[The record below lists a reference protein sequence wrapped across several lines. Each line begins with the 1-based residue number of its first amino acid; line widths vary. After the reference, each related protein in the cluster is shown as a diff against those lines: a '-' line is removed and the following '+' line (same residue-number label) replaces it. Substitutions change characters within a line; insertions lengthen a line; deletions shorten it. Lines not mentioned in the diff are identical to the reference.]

1 MQGAIGNKR
10 GPMSDQQWMQDVL
23 GYLLDPMKPEE
34 FFADYHEKKAFVAHR
49 NEPGRYRPLLS
60 IQRIDDL
67 ISGMDFQPG
76 TLDMARSDPPISRA
90 DYSFESGMIDRG
102 AVARNFQQGA
112 TIVLPQLHQ
121 VDPTLAG
128 FTRSIESLLSCHVQT
143 NIYLTPPDAQ
153 GFKTHYDDHDV
164 FVLQVEGSKS
174 WRLYDTP
181 VENPYRGEGFQPGAH
196 EVGEP
201 VQEFVLHAGECA
213 YVPRGLM
220 HDASTHG
227 HDVSLHITV
236 GLIVKTW
243 ADLMLEVVSEVALR
257 RPEFRRALPVGF
269 AQPEYDRSHAEAQ
282 FKSLVA
288 ALASEADLDSSF
300 DLFVDNFIRSRTP
313 NTRGTIVNFDTP
325 TKAGQR
331 YRLRPLVPWRL
342 AEDGDE
348 IVIITAGGEVRFP
361 AAAEPGLQILL
372 DGGDISD
379 SSFPDLPE
387 DQVQDTLKKLF
398 AYGLSTPVR

>member
-1 MQGAIGNKR
+1 
-10 GPMSDQQWMQDVL
+10 MSDQQWMQDVI
-23 GYLLDPMKPEE
+23 GYLLDPVSPEN
-34 FFADYHEKKAFVAHR
+34 FFSEYHEKKALVAHR
-49 NEPGRYRPLLS
+49 NDPQRYRSLLS

-67 ISGMDFQPG
+67 ISGIDFQAG
-76 TLDMARSDPPISRA
+76 SLDMARSEPPISRA

-102 AVARNFQQGA
+102 AVARHFQSGA

-121 VDPTLAG
+121 MDPTLAD
-128 FTRSIESLLSCHVQT
+128 FARSIEALFSCHVQT

-164 FVLQVEGSKS
+164 LVLQVEGSKT
-174 WRLYDTP
+174 WRLYNTP

-196 EVGEP
+196 EVGEL
-201 VQEFVLHAGECA
+201 VEEFVLRAGECA

-243 ADLMLEVVSEVALR
+243 ADLMLEVVSDVALR
-257 RPEFRRALPVGF
+257 RPEFRHALPAGF
-269 AQPEYDRSHAEAQ
+269 ARPDFDRTQSEAH
-282 FKSLVA
+282 FKTLMASLV
-288 ALASEADLDSSF
+288 SDADLDSSY
-300 DLFVDNFIRSRTP
+300 DIFVDSFIRSRTP
-313 NTRGTIVNFDTP
+313 NTRGAIVNFDTP
-325 TKAGQR
+325 DQPGQR
-331 YRLRPLVPWRL
+331 YVLRPLLPWRL

-361 AAAEPGLQILL
+361 AAVEAGLHTLL
-372 DGGDISD
+372 DGGEISE
-379 SSFPDLPE
+379 SSFPDAPE
-387 DQVQDTLKKLF
+387 EMVRDTLKKLF
-398 AYGLSTPVR
+398 AYGICTPVR

>member
-1 MQGAIGNKR
+1 
-10 GPMSDQQWMQDVL
+10 MSDQQWMQDVL
-23 GYLLDPMKPEE
+23 GYLLDPMNPEE
-34 FFADYHEKKAFVAHR
+34 FLADYHEKKAFIAHR
-49 NEPGRYRPLLS
+49 NDPERYRPLLS

-143 NIYLTPPDAQ
+143 NIYLTPPEAQ

-174 WRLYDTP
+174 WRLYNTP
-181 VENPYRGEGFQPGAH
+181 VQNPYRGEGFQPGAH
-196 EVGEP
+196 EIGEP

-243 ADLMLEVVSEVALR
+243 ADLMLEVVSDVALR
-257 RPEFRRALPVGF
+257 RPEFRHALPVGF
-269 AQPEYDRSHAEAQ
+269 ARPDFDRTQSALH
-282 FKSLVA
+282 FKSLMA
-288 ALASEADLDSSF
+288 ALNSEADLDSSY
-300 DLFVDNFIRSRTP
+300 DIFVDNFIRSRTP
-313 NTRGTIVNFDTP
+313 NTRGTIVNFDEP

-348 IVIITAGGEVRFP
+348 VVIITAGGEVRFP
-361 AAAEPGLQILL
+361 AAAESGLHILL
-372 DGGDISD
+372 DGGEISD
-379 SSFPDLPE
+379 SSFADLDE
-387 DQVQDTLKKLF
+387 EQVSETLKKLF
-398 AYGLSTPVR
+398 AFGICTPVN

>member
-1 MQGAIGNKR
+1 
-10 GPMSDQQWMQDVL
+10 MSEQQWMHDVI
-23 GYLLDPMKPEE
+23 GYLLDPMNADE
-34 FFADYHEKKAFVAHR
+34 FFREYHEKKAFVAHR
-49 NEPGRYRPLLS
+49 DDPQRYRPLLS

-67 ISGMDFQPG
+67 ISGMDMHAG
-76 TLDMARSDPPISRA
+76 SLDMARSDPPISRS
-90 DYSFESGMIDRG
+90 DYSFDSGMIDRG
-102 AVARNFQQGA
+102 AVARHFQKGA

-121 VDPTLAG
+121 VDPTLAN
-128 FTRSIESLLSCHVQT
+128 FTRSVENLLSCHVQT

-164 FVLQVEGSKS
+164 LVLQVEGSKS
-174 WRLYDTP
+174 WRLYNTP

-201 VQEFVLHAGECA
+201 VAEFILRAGECA
-213 YVPRGLM
+213 YVPRGMM

-243 ADLMLEVVSEVALR
+243 ADLMLEVVSDVALR
-257 RPEFRRALPVGF
+257 RAEFRHALPVGF
-269 AQPEYDRSHAEAQ
+269 ARPEFDRSTSAAH
-282 FKSLVA
+282 FKGLMA

-300 DLFVDNFIRSRTP
+300 DIFVDNFIRSRTP

-325 TKAGQR
+325 GRTGQR
-331 YRLRPLVPWRL
+331 YRLRSLVPWRM

-361 AAAEPGLQILL
+361 SAAEPGLHILL
-372 DGGDISD
+372 DGGEISD
-379 SSFPDLPE
+379 QSFPDLSE
-387 DQVQDTLKKLF
+387 ELVRETLQKLF
-398 AYGLSTPVR
+398 AFGLAAPVS

>member
-1 MQGAIGNKR
+1 
-10 GPMSDQQWMQDVL
+10 MSDQQWMQDVL

-34 FFADYHEKKAFVAHR
+34 FLADCHEKKAFIAHR
-49 NEPGRYRPLLS
+49 NDPERYRPLLS

-76 TLDMARSDPPISRA
+76 MLDMARSDPPISRP

-121 VDPTLAG
+121 VDATLAG

-143 NIYLTPPDAQ
+143 NIYLTPPEAQ

-181 VENPYRGEGFQPGAH
+181 VQNPYRGEGFQPGAH

-243 ADLMLEVVSEVALR
+243 ADLMLEVVSDVALR
-257 RPEFRRALPVGF
+257 RPEFRHALPVGF
-269 AQPEYDRSHAEAQ
+269 ARPDFDRTQSAIH
-282 FKSLVA
+282 FKTLMA
-288 ALASEADLDSSF
+288 AINDEADLDSSY
-300 DLFVDNFIRSRTP
+300 DIFVDNFIRSRTP
-313 NTRGTIVNFDTP
+313 NTQGTIVNLDTP
-325 TKAGQR
+325 NKAGQS

-348 IVIITAGGEVRFP
+348 VVIITAGGEVRFP
-361 AAAEPGLQILL
+361 ATAEPGLHILL
-372 DGGDISD
+372 DGGEISE
-379 SSFPDLPE
+379 SSFEGLDE
-387 DQVQDTLKKLF
+387 DQRQDTLKKLF
-398 AYGLSTPVR
+398 AFGICTPVE

>member
-1 MQGAIGNKR
+1 
-10 GPMSDQQWMQDVL
+10 MSDQQWMQDVL

-34 FFADYHEKKAFVAHR
+34 FLADYHEKKAFIAHR
-49 NEPGRYRPLLS
+49 KDPERYRPLLS

-76 TLDMARSDPPISRA
+76 MLDMARSDPPISRP

-143 NIYLTPPDAQ
+143 NIYLTPPEAQ

-181 VENPYRGEGFQPGAH
+181 VQNPYRGEGFQPGAH

-243 ADLMLEVVSEVALR
+243 ADLMLEVVSDVALR
-257 RPEFRRALPVGF
+257 RPEFRHALPVGF
-269 AQPEYDRSHAEAQ
+269 ARPDFDRTQSAIH
-282 FKSLVA
+282 FKTLMA
-288 ALASEADLDSSF
+288 AINSEADLDSSY
-300 DLFVDNFIRSRTP
+300 DIFVDNFIRSRTP
-313 NTRGTIVNFDTP
+313 NTHGTIVNLDTP
-325 TKAGQR
+325 NKAGQR

-348 IVIITAGGEVRFP
+348 VVIITAGGEVRFP
-361 AAAEPGLQILL
+361 AAAEPGLHILL
-372 DGGDISD
+372 DGGEISE
-379 SSFPDLPE
+379 SSFADLDE
-387 DQVQDTLKKLF
+387 DQRRETVKKLF
-398 AYGLSTPVR
+398 AFGLCTPAE